1 MPSAPVSVV
10 IPTLDAARR
19 IGPTL
24 GVIAEGVIEGVVS
37 ELIIADG
44 GSTDEIHEIADAIG
58 AEFVPAPPGRGTQL
72 AAGARAARGS
82 WLLFIHADTRLSP
95 DWIDAVKRH
104 IETHSHKA
112 GFFRHRFLADGFA
125 PAFVSVWAN
134 FRSTALAL
142 PYGDQGLL
150 IPAALYRETGGF
162 PEIPLMEDVAL
173 ARRLG
178 RRRLRR
184 LGAEALTGAE
194 RYERDGWLRRG
205 ARNLAILLA
214 WRLGAS
220 PGWLAERYAGSARP
234 TPPQAPLER
243 PDES

>member
-10 IPTLDAARR
+10 IPTLNAARG

-24 GVIAEGVIEGVVS
+24 GAVAEGVIEGVVG

-44 GSTDEIHEIADAIG
+44 GSADEIHEIADGIG
-58 AEFVPAPPGRGTQL
+58 AKFVGASPGRGTQL
-72 AAGARAARGS
+72 AAGARAAGGS
-82 WLLFIHADTRLSP
+82 WILFIHADTRLSP
-95 DWIDAVKRH
+95 GWIDAVKRH
-104 IETHSHKA
+104 IENHPRKA
-112 GFFRHRFLADGFA
+112 GYFRHRFLADGYA
-125 PAFVSVWAN
+125 PVFVSAWAN

-150 IPAALYRETGGF
+150 VPAALYREAGGY
-162 PEIPLMEDVAL
+162 PEIPLMEDVSL
-173 ARRLG
+173 IRRLG

-184 LGAEALTGAE
+184 LGAEALTSAD
-194 RYERDGWLRRG
+194 RYEREGWLRRG

-220 PGWLAERYAGSARP
+220 PDWLAKYYAGGKRP
-234 TPPQAPLER
+234 TAPAAPLER
-243 PDES
+243 PDEG